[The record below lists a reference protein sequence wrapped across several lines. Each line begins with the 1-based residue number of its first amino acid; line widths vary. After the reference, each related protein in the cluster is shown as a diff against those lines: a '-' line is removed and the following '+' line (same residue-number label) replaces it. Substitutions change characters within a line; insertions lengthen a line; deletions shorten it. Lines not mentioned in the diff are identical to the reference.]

1 MNPDD
6 NLMEAATALA
16 ELRKTHLEALGSAT
30 SCPPVTAPCCYQQN
44 QPAGVAHIVPNSA
57 PHTLS
62 STKGKFPMRMHVVL
76 SDPQVSDVITWL
88 PCGRSFIILRPDLL
102 ASRVLPLYFSQESR
116 GVRYSS
122 FTRKLNRWGFR
133 QISSGPNSGAF
144 YHELFTRDDVEACKA
159 MVCAK
164 SRKRDAKSV
173 SSGSTVSGTSLTKP
187 AVISAAVTVST
198 SGVSRS
204 LPFKKRKGGF
214 GIPSNVEM
222 KPNNT
227 SLLEKRTSVNSFES
241 TLSDSDDKLSTVSK
255 DSTAVEDKKCN
266 AAFTLQTAKET
277 LARHFEQAKES
288 NVIPLNE
295 TQSNPTFFVQQDSMS
310 SAKEALARNFH
321 EQYRAFALASLRKN
335 SQLAMVA
342 RGMNVET
349 SSESPPISCTKV
361 PDAQALKSD
370 KISSARV
377 ASFVLEP
384 IATQAQQSEAAKAA
398 KSALYEAYMNAL
410 SS

>member
-16 ELRKTHLEALGSAT
+16 ELRKTHLEALGAAT
-30 SCPPVTAPCCYQQN
+30 SRPPVTASCYQQN
-44 QPAGVAHIVPNSA
+44 QQAGVSQIVPNSA
-57 PHTLS
+57 PYTLS
-62 STKGKFPMRMHVVL
+62 STKGKFPMRMHAVL
-76 SDPQVSDVITWL
+76 SDPQVADVITWL
-88 PCGRSFIILRPDLL
+88 PCGRSFVILRPDLL

-144 YHELFTRDDVEACKA
+144 YHELFTRDDVEACKG

-173 SSGSTVSGTSLTKP
+173 SSGSTVSGISLTKP
-187 AVISAAVTVST
+187 AVASAAVTVST

-204 LPFKKRKGGF
+204 LPLKKRKAGF
-214 GIPSNVEM
+214 GIPNNVEM

-227 SLLEKRTSVNSFES
+227 SLLEKRTSVNSIES
-241 TLSDSDDKLSTVSK
+241 SLSDSDDKLSTVSK
-255 DSTAVEDKKCN
+255 DSTVGEDKKCN
-266 AAFTLQTAKET
+266 SAFTLQTAKET
-277 LARHFEQAKES
+277 LARHFERAKES
-288 NVIPLNE
+288 SVIPLVE
-295 TQSNPTFFVQQDSMS
+295 TKSNPTFIVQQDSMS

-321 EQYRAFALASLRKN
+321 EQYRAFALASLREN
-335 SQLAMVA
+335 SLLAMA
-342 RGMNVET
+342 AKGMDVEP
-349 SSESPPISCTKV
+349 SSEIPSISSTQG
-361 PDAQALKSD
+361 PDVQALEAD
-370 KISSARV
+370 KIATATV
-377 ASFVLEP
+377 APTVPEP
-384 IATQAQQSEAAKAA
+384 IATQAQQSEAANAA